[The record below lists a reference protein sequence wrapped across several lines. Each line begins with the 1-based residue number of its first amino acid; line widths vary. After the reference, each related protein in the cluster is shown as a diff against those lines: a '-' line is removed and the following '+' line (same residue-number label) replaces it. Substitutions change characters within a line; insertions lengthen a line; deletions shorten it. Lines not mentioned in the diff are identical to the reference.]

1 MQPLCRGH
9 VRQLTAPS
17 ALHLLSHLFAYSACG
32 KGQKEP
38 GSGVQFRR
46 PMESCC
52 PGAECCLC
60 CPAVT
65 MGWWLVTSSAQTWVL
80 RPWFH
85 PQCVPTPTGG
95 LGSTFELGFST
106 PWALAPACEV
116 KLPLGDFTII
126 LILRE
131 SLLIRVG
138 WYPCQIPQSL
148 RNSQNRRR
156 RIVICKEPHTLLPH
170 HTLFISAEIPS
181 PHFCSLHLSTV
192 LSRSL
197 WPQPPPNPNKKK
209 PEQQQKKPNKIT
221 YNNYN
226 LLF

>member
-1 MQPLCRGH
+1 MILACSQSYELLPCTTWFYSQISLTYHLPSLTICQPHGPHCCSNNTSNSFMTLRLCIWYYFSWEFCMS
-9 VRQLTAPS
+9 VSIIQ
-17 ALHLLSHLFAYSACG
+17 
-32 KGQKEP
+32 
-38 GSGVQFRR
+38 V
-46 PMESCC
+46 
-52 PGAECCLC
+52 
-60 CPAVT
+60 
-65 MGWWLVTSSAQTWVL
+65 SSQN
-80 RPWFH
+80 
-85 PQCVPTPTGG
+85 
-95 LGSTFELGFST
+95 
-106 PWALAPACEV
+106 
-116 KLPLGDFTII
+116 